1 MLLRD
6 VELENMTSKKARE
19 YIGKQVF
26 NKTAFHPKTLPLF
39 TIIQINPR
47 NQKIMVLKAKIANK
61 IVSDDN
67 DLIIG
72 EIIAIEDI
80 EEHTDKQGKKE
91 IFYAS
96 QFEFQ
101 IVVNG
106 TKKDILMRFWTGQN
120 INSEKFESDDDVE
133 DYNRLTRFLLNIGLL
148 DSKKLAELDKAKIA
162 ESDIEL
168 DSLIG
173 QKIEFKLNKSIKR
186 KGLSVIDIKSIKPVK
201 TAK

>member
-1 MLLRD
+1 
-6 VELENMTSKKARE
+6 
-19 YIGKQVF
+19 
-26 NKTAFHPKTLPLF
+26 
-39 TIIQINPR
+39 
-47 NQKIMVLKAKIANK
+47 MVLKAKIANK
-61 IVSDDN
+61 ISVEDN
-67 DLIIG
+67 GLTIG

-80 EEHTDKQGKKE
+80 EEHTEKEGKKE

-101 IVVNG
+101 IAVNG

-120 INSEKFESDDDVE
+120 INSEKFENEGDDTT
-133 DYNRLTRFLLNIGLL
+133 DYNRLTRFLLNMGLL

-173 QKIEFKLNKSIKR
+173 QKIEFKMNKSIKR